1 MKNRR
6 KLYDPRHKEEEE
18 EAAEEI
24 SGEILNKQIARF
36 EKELVSLGSRPLIH
50 DFRLLKEELELRFQK
65 YAEETET
72 DSLTKAKNKKGL
84 ESLLKLE
91 IARAK
96 RANHGLSPEKPAY
109 MFSVAMISIDNFK
122 EINGTYGHLMEDYL
136 IKLLAD
142 SLNKAKKRE
151 TDAFGRYSEEE
162 FVLILPNSPPEKA
175 RENAI
180 IPFRELFY
188 ERSKAKLAGL
198 SKSEPLIAGS
208 KKSDVAGISLS
219 IGITNYPLISKS
231 PDALAIISDADEAMY
246 KARELSS
253 AANDND
259 CKGSIAIYEKKQSEI
274 PSTA

>member
-6 KLYDPRHKEEEE
+6 KLYDSRHKEEEE

-24 SGEILNKQIARF
+24 SKEVLNKQIAKF
-36 EKELVSLGSRPLIH
+36 EKELASLGSRPLIH
-50 DFRLLKEELELRFQK
+50 DFGLLKEALEIKFQS
-65 YAEETET
+65 YTEETET
-72 DSLTKAKNKKGL
+72 DNLTKAKNKKGL

-91 IARAK
+91 VARAN
-96 RANHGLSPEKPAY
+96 RANHGLNPEEPAY

-122 EINGTYGHLMEDYL
+122 EINGAYGHLMEDYL

-208 KKSDVAGISLS
+208 KKADVAGISLS
-219 IGITNYPLISKS
+219 IGITNYPLTSKS

-259 CKGSIAIYEKKQSEI
+259 CKGSIAVYERKQSEI